1 MKLQV
6 SFRYAGRD
14 WTFEFNP
21 STHRDKATDR
31 ETVNEYYVE
40 RDGYTFCVNI
50 PKENDC
56 MLYTEGAFIDWVREP
71 GDDDGTELIADIFE
85 AELKVL
91 TK

>member
-1 MKLQV
+1 MTLQV

-14 WTFEFNP
+14 WAFEFNP
-21 STHRDKATDR
+21 STHRDKATDH
-31 ETVNEYYVE
+31 ETVNEYYVG

-50 PKENDC
+50 PKEEGR
-56 MLYTEGAFIDWVREP
+56 MVLTQGAFIDWVREP
-71 GDDDGTELIADIFE
+71 GDDDGTELYIDTFH